1 MSEPSKLSRDAD
13 HAAATDP
20 RQSNQ
25 EPASIESRKT
35 TMNYALAAASLA
47 LVLLAPT
54 ADAYAVSR
62 TPAPVVRDHR
72 TTPVVRDHRT
82 NVRDHR
88 KGGEAGGGVTVTKT
102 PGAKRRPACV
112 NNVCRDVTR

>member
-1 MSEPSKLSRDAD
+1 M
-13 HAAATDP
+13 T
-20 RQSNQ
+20 
-25 EPASIESRKT
+25 
-35 TMNYALAAASLA
+35 YALAASALA
-47 LVLLAPT
+47 LMLLAPT
-54 ADAYAVSR
+54 ADAYAAGR

>member
-1 MSEPSKLSRDAD
+1 M
-13 HAAATDP
+13 T
-20 RQSNQ
+20 
-25 EPASIESRKT
+25 
-35 TMNYALAAASLA
+35 YALAASALA
-47 LVLLAPT
+47 LMLLAPT
-54 ADAYAVSR
+54 ADAYAAGR
-62 TPAPVVRDHR
+62 NPTPVVRDHR

-88 KGGEAGGGVTVTKT
+88 TGGEGGGGVTVTRT